1 MLYADGI
8 GDDSVNDCRQNE
20 RGQWVCNEQPAVGA
34 TPFWQ
39 SVDHWNFAESV
50 SPSSSP
56 WGSFKTGRAYSYP
69 RESTCSECVGTPVG
83 EDDPVV
89 KSDDWVSN
97 NKALLVLIGTA
108 AAAASAYLIYNTFD
122 R

>member
-39 SVDHWNFAESV
+39 GVDHWNFAESV

-83 EDDPVV
+83 YGMVAPGSVAKTLTAV
-89 KSDDWVSN
+89 
-97 NKALLVLIGTA
+97 ALVA
-108 AAAASAYLIYNTFD
+108 AAALGIAYYAS